1 MQAYMQRLEDSNPT
15 VRRETIEQ
23 LIEQACPP
31 EISIKIVEL
40 LADSDRGVRDAAA
53 QFVLGHPTKE
63 VIEQVA
69 GLITSENIVVRNLAG
84 DLLVKIGAP
93 AVDTLAPY
101 IDHPNK
107 DVRKFAIDLLALMPA
122 QHLGNRIAAH
132 LTDRDPNVICAVVDA
147 IGNLRLEAYT
157 DKLLELYPQ
166 KAYARPNI
174 VAAFRHF
181 PHRID
186 KHFLETALADEDP
199 VVQLAAAEAIA
210 EKQDP
215 ELLDLLIQQAE
226 RVNELARPVILQ
238 SIVNIIKSLPEKPPL
253 PESLKPFFIQMLND
267 LDINYLK
274 AAVQGLQMFP
284 ITEPPEYLIPKIGLD
299 DGLDLQI
306 FQIFLQSGGLN
317 IIPVLL
323 NHMKAGQLNID
334 AGSQFI
340 IGLIAQLSAQQES
353 ACNRPEIQKA
363 IHYIEAHFSGLN
375 DETKM
380 AVIDIAKSLSSP
392 CLGKLV
398 LAALNDPDPSIQN
411 YAMEILQE
419 KGNDWFNAPAL
430 QQTVNASSVSSTA
443 GEQLKS
449 E

>member
-1 MQAYMQRLEDSNPT
+1 MQAYIQRLEDSNPT

-23 LIEQACPP
+23 LFEQDCPP
-31 EISIKIVEL
+31 EVAIKVVDL

-53 QFVLGHPTKE
+53 QFVLAHPTPE

-69 GLITSENIVVRNLAG
+69 RLITSENIVVRNLAG

-93 AVDTLAPY
+93 AVDALAPY
-101 IDHPNK
+101 IDHGDK

-122 QHLGNRIAAH
+122 RHLGDRIAAR
-132 LTDRDPNVICAVVDA
+132 LTDSDPNVICAAVDA
-147 IGNLRLEAYT
+147 IGQLQLEAHA
-157 DKLLELYPQ
+157 DRLLELYPQ

-181 PHRID
+181 PHRVD
-186 KHFLETALADEDP
+186 KQFFETALEDEDP

-215 ELLDLLIQQAE
+215 ELLDLLIRQAE

-238 SIVNIIKSLPEKPPL
+238 SIVNIIKSLPEKPAL
-253 PESLKPFFIQMLND
+253 PESLKPYFIQMLDD

-284 ITEPPEYLIPKIGLD
+284 TTELLEYLIPKIGLD

-306 FQIFLQSGGLN
+306 FQIFLKSGLAVV
-317 IIPVLL
+317 PALL

-340 IGLIAQLSAQQES
+340 IGLIAHLSAQEETT
-353 ACNRPEIQKA
+353 CNLPEIQEA
-363 IHYIEAHFSGLN
+363 IQYIEAHFGELN

-411 YAMEILQE
+411 YAMEILQV
-419 KGNDWFNAPAL
+419 KGNDWLNAPDL
-430 QQTVNASSVSSTA
+430 QQAVNATPVSSNA
-443 GEQLKS
+443 REHSKS